1 MNKITI
7 IKNMYY
13 FDEGTYSWL
22 PWIGI
27 LVAMIMMAW
36 IVARIV
42 ENRRKKL
49 LRNSAMDILK
59 KKYSNGE
66 ISKFQ
71 FDQKKKELY
80 EKILD

>member
-1 MNKITI
+1 
-7 IKNMYY
+7 MYY